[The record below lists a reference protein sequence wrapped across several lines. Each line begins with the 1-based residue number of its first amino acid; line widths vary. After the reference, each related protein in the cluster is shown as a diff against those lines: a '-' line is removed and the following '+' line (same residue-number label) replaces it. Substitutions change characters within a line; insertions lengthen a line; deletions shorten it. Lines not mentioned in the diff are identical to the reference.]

1 MPGAVLIPLAA
12 GALLVF
18 LIVLFAQRGRGEL
31 DLSPQTLFRVYLYVG
46 SFAGV
51 LMLVFGLA
59 ALLNAGL
66 AAAAGN
72 EFVYGSTPDVA
83 YLVRP
88 CPPDATCP
96 PAPEAEEFRAQQ
108 TAELVRRRADDIVR
122 GASFTAFALPFW
134 LAHWLARNRI
144 GFGDQGLL
152 QRAYLL
158 VGTAVFGIGT
168 IALLPMGVYQAL
180 SGLVISRPPEFYRQ
194 GVSDTLTAGIV
205 SLGVWLLYLRLAAE
219 GLRGGGRRFVA
230 GQGGPPPE
238 PAPVGA
244 RIGPGPG
251 ERSAGAEAA
260 LPEERF

>member
-1 MPGAVLIPLAA
+1 MAAAVLIPLAA

-18 LIVLFAQRGRGEL
+18 LVVLFVQRGRGEL
-31 DLSPQTLFRVYLYVG
+31 DLSTQTLFRVYLYVG

-51 LMLVFGLA
+51 LVVVFGLA

-66 AAAAGN
+66 AVAAGN
-72 EFVYGSTPDVA
+72 DFVYGSAPGVE
-83 YLVRP
+83 YFVRP
-88 CPPDATCP
+88 CSPEGSCPPTPDA
-96 PAPEAEEFRAQQ
+96 ASFRAQQ
-108 TAELVRRRADDIVR
+108 ATELDRRRADDLVR
-122 GASFTAFALPFW
+122 GATFTAFALPFW
-134 LAHWLARNRI
+134 LVHWLARNRM
-144 GFGDQGLL
+144 FGDQGLL

-180 SGLVISRPPEFYRQ
+180 SGVVISRPPEFYRQ

-205 SLGVWLLYLRLAAE
+205 SLAIWLLYLRLATE
-219 GLRGGGRRFVA
+219 GLRGGGGRFVA
-230 GQGGPPPE
+230 GHGGPPPE

-251 ERSAGAEAA
+251 ERSAGAEVAP
-260 LPEERF
+260 PEERF

>member
-18 LIVLFAQRGRGEL
+18 LVVLFVQRGRGEL
-31 DLSPQTLFRVYLYVG
+31 DPSPQTLFRVYLYVG

-51 LMLVFGLA
+51 LMVVFGLA

-72 EFVYGSTPDVA
+72 EFVYGGTPNIA
-83 YLVRP
+83 SLVRP
-88 CPPDATCP
+88 CPPDQPCP
-96 PAPEAEEFRAQQ
+96 STPDAAEFRAQQ
-108 TAELVRRRADDIVR
+108 AAELDRRRADDLVR
-122 GASFTAFALPFW
+122 GATFTAFALPFW
-134 LAHWLARNRI
+134 LVHWLARNRT
-144 GFGDQGLL
+144 GLGDQGLL
-152 QRAYLL
+152 QRTYLL

-168 IALLPMGVYQAL
+168 IALLPTGVYQAI
-180 SGLVISRPPEFYRQ
+180 SAVVIPAAPEIYRP
-194 GVSDTLTAGIV
+194 GVSETLTAGIV

-219 GLRGGGRRFVA
+219 GLRGDGGRSVFRH
-230 GQGGPPPE
+230 GGPPPE

-251 ERSAGAEAA
+251 ERSAGAEAL